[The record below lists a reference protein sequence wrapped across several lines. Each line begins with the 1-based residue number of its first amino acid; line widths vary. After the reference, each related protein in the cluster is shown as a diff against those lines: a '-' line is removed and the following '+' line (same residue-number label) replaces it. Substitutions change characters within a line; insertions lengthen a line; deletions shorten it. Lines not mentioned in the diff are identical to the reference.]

1 MRIVSLIASATEI
14 VHALGLTRFQVG
26 RSHECDY
33 PSEVLALPVCTSP
46 AIAVDG
52 SSAEIDR
59 LVRQKVDSAISVYD
73 VYGDVLERLAPT
85 HIVTQIHCRVC
96 AVSAEDV
103 ERALAG
109 FLTSRPKLVSLNP
122 NSLAD
127 IWSDI
132 RHVAAACDVR
142 STGDDVVSELQV
154 RMQRISDAC
163 RASRRRPT
171 VACIEWLEPLMAS
184 GNWVP
189 ELIEMANAENLFGEA
204 GRHSPGMTWDE
215 LVAADPEVLLITP
228 CGFDLERTSREMY
241 WLTNRPEWRR
251 LRAVRS
257 GSVFLID
264 GNRYMNRPGPSVVE
278 SLRMIA
284 EILHPELIETAS
296 EGRSWVRWQPTA
308 QPAQAELIGGPSS
321 R

>member
-33 PSEVLALPVCTSP
+33 PEEVLSLPVCTSP

-59 LVRQKVDSAISVYD
+59 LVRQKVDSAISVYE
-73 VYGDVLERLAPT
+73 VYADLLERLAPT

-96 AVSAEDV
+96 AVSQEDV

-109 FLTSRPKLVSLNP
+109 SLASRPKLVSLNP

-132 RHVAAACDVR
+132 RHVAMACDVA
-142 STGDDVVSELQV
+142 STGDEVVRELQA

-163 RASRRRPT
+163 RSSRRRPT
-171 VACIEWLEPLMAS
+171 VACVEWLEPLMAS

-189 ELIEMANAENLFGEA
+189 ELIEMANGENLFGEA
-204 GRHSPGMTWDE
+204 GRHSPGMTWE
-215 LVAADPEVLLITP
+215 QLVAADPEVVLLTP
-228 CGFDLERTSREMY
+228 CGFDLKRTSQEMY
-241 WLTNRPEWRR
+241 WLTNRPEWPR

-278 SLRMIA
+278 SLRILT
-284 EILHPELIETAS
+284 EILHPDAMPGTFES
-296 EGRSWVRWQPTA
+296 SGWMRWQQTPSS
-308 QPAQAELIGGPSS
+308 PELIGG
-321 R
+321 RAFR